1 MQQDLQ
7 SEIKHLHTQIL
18 EKKIAFDE
26 GMKRDMEFEHLK
38 KIFVEIRELEK
49 RLENCFEHSSNPEEY
64 LHLSIGLKPKRVG

>member
-18 EKKIAFDE
+18 EKKMAFDE

-38 KIFVEIRELEK
+38 KIFVEIKELEK
-49 RLENCFEHSSNPEEY
+49 RLEKCFEQSPDTEEY
-64 LHLSIGLKPKRVG
+64 FNLSIGLKPKRAG